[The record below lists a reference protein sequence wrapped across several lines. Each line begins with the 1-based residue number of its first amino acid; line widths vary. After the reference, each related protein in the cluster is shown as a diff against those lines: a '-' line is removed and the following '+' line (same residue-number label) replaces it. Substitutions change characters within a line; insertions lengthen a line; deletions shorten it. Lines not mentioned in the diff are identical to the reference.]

1 MKRGLYAGLSA
12 AFLRQWLYGSC
23 RMGIFSQLLNSY
35 VEENVEEKREHRAVP
50 GVNVPCVLCVMCR
63 ALCVVRRVPCAVCRV
78 PCAVCRIYVLTHVV
92 LSVLLRY
99 KTTHD
104 GQSPPLHLK
113 MGMGMTSGG
122 IGSFVGCPSEVALV
136 RMGADSRLPVDQ
148 RRNYKN
154 VVDCVVRMFKE
165 EGIKGP
171 WRGAVVTVQRAMVRQ
186 HGENGERVERDAG
199 DVIVDTNLMH
209 LCIVYRCG
217 VWER

>member
-1 MKRGLYAGLSA
+1 M
-12 AFLRQWLYGSC
+12 
-23 RMGIFSQLLNSY
+23 
-35 VEENVEEKREHRAVP
+35 
-50 GVNVPCVLCVMCR
+50 
-63 ALCVVRRVPCAVCRV
+63 
-78 PCAVCRIYVLTHVV
+78 
-92 LSVLLRY
+92 
-99 KTTHD
+99 
-104 GQSPPLHLK
+104 HLK

-165 EGIKGP
+165 EGIQGP

-186 HGENGERVERDAG
+186 QGENGERVGRDG
-199 DVIVDTNLMH
+199 GRGSVVWSTTLMH
-209 LCIVYRCG
+209 LCILYRCG